1 MSETL
6 EVLGSIAGTGLLA
19 AALLARERRLRASLM
34 IGGLAIAAALVAGQG
49 RDEAEALS
57 FAPLAAGV
65 AGGAAVLVA
74 LGLLLYRLPLV
85 LPVLLV
91 AALPFRI
98 PIDVGGE
105 EANLLLPLYAV
116 IGAGA
121 LAFALDAL
129 RRDREPPPP
138 PPKPLAAAIA
148 AATVLYAVQAAY
160 TNDVAF
166 AARNVA
172 FFLIPFA
179 AMFVL
184 LTEVR
189 WTPRVLAAALG
200 VIAAEAAIFSLV
212 GIGQFVTAEI
222 FWNPALERSN
232 DFHLY
237 FRVNSL
243 FWDPNVYGRYLAL
256 ALVLL
261 ATVLVWTRRPA
272 RMAGLALLGALVFAG
287 LLFSFSQTSFIALLA
302 GITVLCALR
311 YSLLWTAVAT
321 PFAIAAAVAAVLVV
335 GGTSEAEDDPQEIS
349 SGRSGLIEGGIDL
362 ARTKPLAGHGSASF
376 PLAFREQEDLATGRP
391 AISHNEPVTVAAEQG
406 AAGLAAYIALLA
418 AATWTL
424 LGGMRRLAP
433 GFGAPRDAVGDP
445 FEDPDSIRGVARIGL
460 VVAFG
465 TLVIHTIGY
474 AGYLTDPLTWAL
486 LAVGG
491 ALAAGA
497 RSARA
502 EPPARQGAGEPARQ
516 RVRG

>member
-1 MSETL
+1 M
-6 EVLGSIAGTGLLA
+6 
-19 AALLARERRLRASLM
+19 
-34 IGGLAIAAALVAGQG
+34 
-49 RDEAEALS
+49 
-57 FAPLAAGV
+57 
-65 AGGAAVLVA
+65 
-74 LGLLLYRLPLV
+74 
-85 LPVLLV
+85 
-91 AALPFRI
+91 
-98 PIDVGGE
+98 
-105 EANLLLPLYAV
+105 
-116 IGAGA
+116 
-121 LAFALDAL
+121 
-129 RRDREPPPP
+129 
-138 PPKPLAAAIA
+138 
-148 AATVLYAVQAAY
+148 QAAY

-189 WTPRVLAAALG
+189 WTPRVLAATLG
-200 VIAAEAAIFSLV
+200 VIAAEAVVFSLV

-272 RMAGLALLGALVFAG
+272 RMAGLALLAALVFAG

-302 GITVLCALR
+302 GIAVLCALR

-321 PFAIAAAVAAVLVV
+321 PFAIAAVAAAVLVV

-349 SGRSGLIEGGIDL
+349 SGHSGLIEGGVEL
-362 ARTKPLAGHGSASF
+362 ARAKPLAGHGSASF

-406 AAGLAAYIALLA
+406 AVGLAAYVALLA
-418 AATWTL
+418 AAAWTL

-433 GFGAPRDAVGDP
+433 GLGAPRDAVGDP
-445 FEDPDSIRGVARIGL
+445 FEDPDSIRRVARIGL
-460 VVAFG
+460 VAAFG
-465 TLVIHTIGY
+465 DTRDPHDRLRGLPHRSPDLGAARRRRRPGGRRALGPRRTARPPGRRRVRPAARARMT
-474 AGYLTDPLTWAL
+474 GYLRRLATTGAAYTASSVLSKLIAVAL
-486 LAVGG
+486 LPLYTRHLTPDDYGAAEVLITGVIAASIVIRLGVIEALLRFYYKGG
-491 ALAAGA
+491 EEPDRSSGRASPRCSGA
-497 RSARA
+497 RRSASRS
-502 EPPARQGAGEPARQ
+502 
-516 RVRG
+516 